1 MVDAVR
7 ALLLHASLT
16 TSSIEDLKA
25 KTDNPIEAL
34 RSSFMAS
41 RAQILPLVDPFFVSL
56 HENLEAVAQELEL
69 SGRVLRRLSVADVE
83 LSTQSELARWRH
95 LQQNKL
101 KAKLDALA
109 EARLRLNQE
118 AAKSNAHPGTARR
131 VKRKRRVSWPALP
144 SCCCSCLAAVS
155 PVGTPDLRTATRRW
169 RDVDEGHQI
178 LLHKLQEGGIR
189 GAGRQLQN
197 LSRLL
202 DPVSAEGKVLAA
214 YRWFYSV
221 GVASHNVQLLEAAWN
236 EVVALETETPLSL
249 STRSGEFSFASD
261 KKEKGRKSS
270 SERAF
275 RKEWLVA
282 EALLYVVRE
291 RQEVLHQNIPVPF
304 FLQEK
309 AAQLC
314 RRILS
319 WTKAS
324 LHEPALLT
332 TALAAAASSS
342 SNSSSSTT
350 QETTSASSNELL
362 PSSAPILAE
371 DFSNPDAPG
380 RGRKAGSSTPRLVS
394 PRNPH
399 YIQYL
404 CKRLQLS
411 ARQASVYALAVR
423 LLLLRTTQEVLS
435 LDGGASVHSDSS
447 TAVFSSTSLR
457 KDTGLG
463 QSLSKATSSQSSNWL
478 LRETLTGTA
487 KNQFKQWRLE
497 QQRLERARCPHNSL
511 DAAPSS
517 PSSSSSP
524 ELPASPPSTPPPL
537 PSEELCTLAAQQSLL
552 TQVLEAVGAAPLL
565 ESILCR
571 EPLLKHVPVASVLA
585 NAYLD
590 DAWACVQLFLRRTAS
605 KAQADAFFV
614 YHARLFEL
622 HSSLQRLFRATALLS
637 PTRDVSPAS
646 WEGAFC
652 PFIDQWL
659 GDVPVHLPALLLPL
673 LAADASSPNT
683 NAESETAVQQPVEE
697 SAIAVQPAEAAQPQ
711 AGADKAADELS
722 QALIAVGCSVSM
734 EQALRVLCGWLVTFH
749 HMPYS
754 PSQACRWA
762 SALTEVL
769 GTCFH
774 ATSAQLIH
782 QLCVHLTDWDAKLAD
797 ASTMSSLSSD
807 HLRSL
812 TSPATISRI
821 QDMFYLLAR
830 VTALLQYTPIRR
842 LLCAS
847 LPVTADTAHAVS
859 RELADSPSEQA
870 AAEVG
875 GLLSLVKASPDPQ
888 TSVWFDSR
896 NGATWPALSRRLERQ
911 VAAQAAAQ
919 AASSEPCNEQQVA
932 FSAQQQ
938 AQPATTAPTLKQQEV
953 AQQANEEDMAGQAKE
968 GNHSS
973 SFYDAQ
979 QAEQLAN
986 GRNGCSSHERRES
999 LWEKPGGLD
1008 QTQLNQ
1014 AGAPDFW
1021 QTLADLPEAGRLQEI
1036 GMKELEKLCR
1046 LFARGLA
1053 RLVQPALLAPDTGLL
1068 WVVPSQRLGAEEML
1082 AQLEAPWQALRGA
1095 LQVLQAYCE
1104 PALQNELQYFVVRR
1118 LLKNLE
1124 QEVLVRHLCSTQ
1136 LERVLDLAQ
1145 HILVKVISQEAYR
1158 DRLAVKG
1165 QELDR
1170 LQKIVAFLLLPTENL
1185 LTAAKETMSND
1196 DSCVFLPSSHGMSG
1210 PAAEKARLASPPYLT
1225 KEHVIERLNTH
1236 LYSASNLSS

>member
-1 MVDAVR
+1 MDLCQPPQTKPLSTGQSRCTSTSHFPLFHKAFKKQHT
-7 ALLLHASLT
+7 AHFLT
-16 TSSIEDLKA
+16 RRPTVFL
-25 KTDNPIEAL
+25 
-34 RSSFMAS
+34 
-41 RAQILPLVDPFFVSL
+41 LPLPKNAALHFRFRDRFCLLSFQADAFF
-56 HENLEAVAQELEL
+56 
-69 SGRVLRRLSVADVE
+69 
-83 LSTQSELARWRH
+83 
-95 LQQNKL
+95 
-101 KAKLDALA
+101 
-109 EARLRLNQE
+109 
-118 AAKSNAHPGTARR
+118 
-131 VKRKRRVSWPALP
+131 
-144 SCCCSCLAAVS
+144 
-155 PVGTPDLRTATRRW
+155 
-169 RDVDEGHQI
+169 I
-178 LLHKLQEGGIR
+178 
-189 GAGRQLQN
+189 
-197 LSRLL
+197 
-202 DPVSAEGKVLAA
+202 
-214 YRWFYSV
+214 
-221 GVASHNVQLLEAAWN
+221 
-236 EVVALETETPLSL
+236 
-249 STRSGEFSFASD
+249 
-261 KKEKGRKSS
+261 SS
-270 SERAF
+270 
-275 RKEWLVA
+275 KTT
-282 EALLYVVRE
+282 LLYVGRCGD
-291 RQEVLHQNIPVPF
+291 LF
-304 FLQEK
+304 CL
-309 AAQLC
+309 LC
-314 RRILS
+314 
-319 WTKAS
+319 
-324 LHEPALLT
+324 
-332 TALAAAASSS
+332 
-342 SNSSSSTT
+342 
-350 QETTSASSNELL
+350 
-362 PSSAPILAE
+362 
-371 DFSNPDAPG
+371 
-380 RGRKAGSSTPRLVS
+380 V
-394 PRNPH
+394 
-399 YIQYL
+399 
-404 CKRLQLS
+404 
-411 ARQASVYALAVR
+411 
-423 LLLLRTTQEVLS
+423 
-435 LDGGASVHSDSS
+435 
-447 TAVFSSTSLR
+447 
-457 KDTGLG
+457 
-463 QSLSKATSSQSSNWL
+463 
-478 LRETLTGTA
+478 
-487 KNQFKQWRLE
+487 
-497 QQRLERARCPHNSL
+497 
-511 DAAPSS
+511 
-517 PSSSSSP
+517 
-524 ELPASPPSTPPPL
+524 
-537 PSEELCTLAAQQSLL
+537 
-552 TQVLEAVGAAPLL
+552 
-565 ESILCR
+565 
-571 EPLLKHVPVASVLA
+571 
-585 NAYLD
+585 
-590 DAWACVQLFLRRTAS
+590 
-605 KAQADAFFV
+605 QADAFFV

-754 PSQACRWA
+754 PTHSIAPYSYPRILSANIKYSQGHIRQVCC
-762 SALTEVL
+762 VL
-769 GTCFH
+769 VLLLNKRTGSGTVFRTCFH

-859 RELADSPSEQA
+859 RELQTHPVSKRRQSGRS
-870 AAEVG
+870 VV
-875 GLLSLVKASPDPQ
+875 SVKASPDPQ

-986 GRNGCSSHERRES
+986 GRNGY
-999 LWEKPGGLD
+999 
-1008 QTQLNQ
+1008 
-1014 AGAPDFW
+1014 FW

-1036 GMKELEKLCR
+1036 GMKELEKLW
-1046 LFARGLA
+1046 LA

-1124 QEVLVRHLCSTQ
+1124 QE
-1136 LERVLDLAQ
+1136 